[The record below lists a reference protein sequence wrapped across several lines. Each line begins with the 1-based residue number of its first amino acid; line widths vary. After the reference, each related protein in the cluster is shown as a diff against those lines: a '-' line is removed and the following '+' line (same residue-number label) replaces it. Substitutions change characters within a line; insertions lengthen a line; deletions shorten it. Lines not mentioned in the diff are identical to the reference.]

1 MQKFNQLFL
10 AFLTIAT
17 FITCTSTAKQRPEG
31 GWLWKISG
39 NGLSH
44 PSYLFGTYHGTY
56 DILYQYTDSIPELH
70 QASNAC
76 SQFAGESETTSKP
89 TPAQVGAAIKLPK
102 DTTYA
107 DLLNKEDFHF
117 LDSIVRQSLKSPLNK
132 VYIKPNFLALILGE
146 IEKGK
151 KLVDTGYSQSRIDSM
166 KSQVMDIALE
176 KKAKEKGLT
185 IVGLE
190 GIFDAFVS
198 EKSNLDLIAVK
209 VLRRDCPDFLF
220 PLKMMEI
227 DGETE
232 IRYELTDGVRF
243 CYMPTQMK
251 KREFIELLINLL
263 QPFKACSDW
272 FLDYHNFVLDENYIL
287 VGKNEQS
294 VKYIYVPTKSQ
305 TNSDQEIMSFFAGLI
320 LKMDIKDDQSYT
332 VDLLRVIK
340 SPNAN
345 LMTLLEH
352 LQKDQ
357 VEKKAAPAAL
367 AKPAEDHMKK
377 IVSFVQDIPEKM
389 AEKKEKQESALA
401 EKVKAREQGTR
412 PGVSAG
418 VYGKSDEENRL
429 INNLFGDDEPDK
441 KKDKKKKEKLPK
453 EKAPKEKGAGLFG
466 FLKGKKKEEEE
477 PEDLLAGYKKAAE
490 PEKVEFVPKWE
501 SMPAP
506 KPVSA
511 PSRNE
516 DTVEAYRSYS
526 QEGDGDDSTAIAGDG
541 ELDDNRV
548 IRLRLEDC
556 AGCTCPKFI
565 EIDLRKGHATI
576 GRMDKNGEPCSDYNF
591 EAAVSFVSRRHFR
604 IEPSGN
610 EWQIIDIGSSNGTIV
625 SGENLTPNMPH
636 TLKRNDTI
644 MIVCKKRFMI
654 YRVC

>member
-1 MQKFNQLFL
+1 M
-10 AFLTIAT
+10 LTDVSDAN
-17 FITCTSTAKQRPEG
+17 K
-31 GWLWKISG
+31 
-39 NGLSH
+39 
-44 PSYLFGTYHGTY
+44 SYT
-56 DILYQYTDSIPELH
+56 
-70 QASNAC
+70 
-76 SQFAGESETTSKP
+76 
-89 TPAQVGAAIKLPK
+89 KL
-102 DTTYA
+102 D
-107 DLLNKEDFHF
+107 
-117 LDSIVRQSLKSPLNK
+117 
-132 VYIKPNFLALILGE
+132 
-146 IEKGK
+146 
-151 KLVDTGYSQSRIDSM
+151 
-166 KSQVMDIALE
+166 
-176 KKAKEKGLT
+176 
-185 IVGLE
+185 
-190 GIFDAFVS
+190 VS

-332 VDLLRVIK
+332 VNLLRVIK

-345 LMTLLEH
+345 LMTMLEH

-418 VYGKSDEENRL
+418 AYGKSDEENRL

-477 PEDLLAGYKKAAE
+477 PEDLLAGYKKTAE

-501 SMPAP
+501 SMSAP

-526 QEGDGDDSTAIAGDG
+526 QEGDEDDSTAIAGDG

-591 EAAVSFVSRRHFR
+591 DAAVSFVSRRHFR

-610 EWQIIDIGSSNGTIV
+610 EWQIIDIGSANGTIV